1 MNPMLSCPELLSK
14 SLDWEVRPYP
24 STTLTWM
31 CAPQVTASSQALG
44 LLRATWTA
52 ELKRLFDIAPSIP
65 AVKDAAM
72 ASVWAGKGGGL
83 QPCSY

>member
-31 CAPQVTASSQALG
+31 CAPQVTASSQRFG
-44 LLRATWTA
+44 
-52 ELKRLFDIAPSIP
+52 F
-65 AVKDAAM
+65 AVSHVDSRVQKAF
-72 ASVWAGKGGGL
+72 
-83 QPCSY
+83 